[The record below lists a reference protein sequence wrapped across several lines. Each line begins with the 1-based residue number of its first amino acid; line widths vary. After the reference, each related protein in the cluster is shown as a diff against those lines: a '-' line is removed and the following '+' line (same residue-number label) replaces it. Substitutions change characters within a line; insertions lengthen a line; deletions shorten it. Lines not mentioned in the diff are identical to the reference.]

1 MGEEEGPGW
10 GGCLPRKLQKPRM
23 ARTFVVN
30 GSRHGSG
37 YRGAPRAPQYY
48 CCGNIIVAVV
58 ASMAIQVIISMIL
71 PQQLY

>member
-1 MGEEEGPGW
+1 VGEEEGPGW

-37 YRGAPRAPQYY
+37 YHGAPRAPQYY
-48 CCGNIIVAVV
+48 CCDNIV
-58 ASMAIQVIISMIL
+58 VIITIL
-71 PQQLY
+71 SSLQ